1 MELIRFARRTLA
13 AAALCTLASV
23 PAAAQTPVGPVAVP
37 CPRPSAGSIVQEP
50 PALRSVRGVLS
61 VRFSYQHAFD
71 ANDLELFCFMT
82 PDGLQ
87 NPTLH
92 VSPGDHLSIVVTNN
106 LPAGSAPMVLNA
118 PNCGAPVMTST
129 SVNIHYHGTNLPPTC
144 HQDEVIKTLINAG
157 QTFQYDVLFP
167 TNEPPGLYFYH
178 PHVHGIAE
186 HAVQGGATGA
196 IVVDGIDVVQPAVRG
211 LPQRLLMVR
220 DQPVPGGLTPGG
232 NIPDWDVTL
241 NYVPITSPTH
251 PTDTNFVPAVLQMQ
265 TGSRELWSICNCASD
280 TVLDLQY
287 VFDGAPQTMQ
297 IVSIDGV
304 PVNSQDGTTT
314 GAPIPVTHFL
324 LPTASRI
331 EVIVPAPARTTGVA
345 QLVTLAVDTGP
356 DGDNDPQRPLA
367 TIIGVNQPRNS
378 NILAVSPLASQTA
391 KVTGKRFA
399 GLKAAPI
406 TVRRTV
412 FFDEI
417 NDSDKFFMAVEGRP
431 EHLFD
436 PNAPPDIIARQ
447 GTVEEWVVQNRTQEV
462 HEFHFHQLHF
472 LVESQNN
479 FERNGSP
486 QNPALN
492 GQFLDMIHVPYWD
505 GDPTHPFPSVTLRID
520 FRGNVVGDFVFHC
533 HILEHEDNGMMNI
546 IRVQSED
553 VDDDKRTQR
562 TTTAH
567 AHSAPPKGKSA
578 AARTR

>member
-1 MELIRFARRTLA
+1 M
-13 AAALCTLASV
+13 
-23 PAAAQTPVGPVAVP
+23 
-37 CPRPSAGSIVQEP
+37 
-50 PALRSVRGVLS
+50 
-61 VRFSYQHAFD
+61 
-71 ANDLELFCFMT
+71 
-82 PDGLQ
+82 
-87 NPTLH
+87 
-92 VSPGDHLSIVVTNN
+92 
-106 LPAGSAPMVLNA
+106 
-118 PNCGAPVMTST
+118 
-129 SVNIHYHGTNLPPTC
+129 
-144 HQDEVIKTLINAG
+144 
-157 QTFQYDVLFP
+157 
-167 TNEPPGLYFYH
+167 
-178 PHVHGIAE
+178 
-186 HAVQGGATGA
+186 
-196 IVVDGIDVVQPAVRG
+196 
-211 LPQRLLMVR
+211 
-220 DQPVPGGLTPGG
+220 
-232 NIPDWDVTL
+232 
-241 NYVPITSPTH
+241 
-251 PTDTNFVPAVLQMQ
+251 
-265 TGSRELWSICNCASD
+265 
-280 TVLDLQY
+280 
-287 VFDGAPQTMQ
+287 
-297 IVSIDGV
+297 
-304 PVNSQDGTTT
+304 
-314 GAPIPVTHFL
+314 
-324 LPTASRI
+324 
-331 EVIVPAPARTTGVA
+331 PAPARTTGVA